1 MREAQDQP
9 SCVICEPGPGTPP
22 LTWQGL
28 GATFREDHKTCL
40 FLQKKKKSGNAHHKI
55 SLLQSIGSLV
65 LVLLVLH

>member
-9 SCVICEPGPGTPP
+9 SCVIHELGPGTPP

-28 GATFREDHKTCL
+28 GATFREDHKTVSAK
-40 FLQKKKKSGNAHHKI
+40 KKKKSGNAHHKI
-55 SLLQSIGSLV
+55 PLLQSIGSLV